1 MRYNANSDGSVS
13 YQVNIQL
20 GIDKKDIV
28 VTVCQIDKYS
38 DTLRLIT
45 ATKTLRSI
53 LEGDTMSKIKLYDKV
68 RIKSKN
74 IIGFVVDVLNDKE
87 KFIVEK
93 VCKLWYNNKGI

>member
-28 VTVCQIDKYS
+28 VTVWQIDKYS
-38 DTLRLIT
+38 DTQRLIT

-53 LEGDTMSKIKLYDKV
+53 LEGDTMSKIKLYDKA
-68 RIKSKN
+68 RIKRKN

>member
-1 MRYNANSDGSVS
+1 MGGRGAN
-13 YQVNIQL
+13 Y
-20 GIDKKDIV
+20 KIV
-28 VTVCQIDKYS
+28 G
-38 DTLRLIT
+38 RLKIS
-45 ATKTLRSI
+45 KRPEYPKGNLRSI

-93 VCKLWYNNKGI
+93 EGNEGPLFFDIDKDDLEVIE

>member
-1 MRYNANSDGSVS
+1 MGGRGAN
-13 YQVNIQL
+13 Y
-20 GIDKKDIV
+20 KIV
-28 VTVCQIDKYS
+28 G
-38 DTLRLIT
+38 RL
-45 ATKTLRSI
+45 KNFKRPEYPKENLRSI

-93 VCKLWYNNKGI
+93 EGNEGPLFFDIDKDDLEVIE

>member
-1 MRYNANSDGSVS
+1 MRYNANSEGSVS
-13 YQVNIQL
+13 YQVNIHL

-28 VTVCQIDKYS
+28 VTVWQIDKYS
-38 DTLRLIT
+38 DTPRLIT

-74 IIGFVVDVLNDKE
+74 IIGFVVVLNDKE

>member
-20 GIDKKDIV
+20 GIDKKDFV
-28 VTVCQIDKYS
+28 VTVWQIDKYS
-38 DTLRLIT
+38 DTQRLIT

-68 RIKSKN
+68 RIKRKN

>member
-28 VTVCQIDKYS
+28 VTVWQIDKYS
-38 DTLRLIT
+38 DTPRLIT

-93 VCKLWYNNKGI
+93 VRKLWYNNKGI